1 MSSPWGKLIVVV
13 LVLRL
18 GLIGL
23 VLQDSERGILI
34 DSRAYITLASLLNT
48 EGHYRHSS
56 RQDLIWPP
64 GYPAFIYAASGFT
77 DPNPLTV
84 GLVQIMITGL
94 ASLVLFKIGAEAGS
108 VGAGLLAAFLNAI
121 SPNTGLWSLT
131 IMSETLFGF
140 LIVLGVLSWLL
151 YASREQPIW
160 IAVSGFA
167 LGLGALVRPIGIYLL
182 VIWFLITLAWDRR
195 ARGLTAALAR
205 SFILVG
211 AAGFVILPW
220 VVRNW
225 QVHGEPVF
233 SRVGE
238 KTLYAFNLA
247 TVLAAAEGTT
257 RDQATGR
264 IGGEDSEFQDVLEV
278 IRKYPGQFAKQQ
290 ALGVLRSTVGVES
303 GVWARL
309 FGYGIERQ
317 GGFGVLT
324 GLLKGQF
331 ASSFDLLWS
340 TFRDPRTFLLM
351 ALTVT
356 AILYSLTLW
365 SLSLFSLGWAHGQGR
380 LAIYLVLLIGL
391 TSIYLLL
398 IPGAAGQARFRI
410 PAEPLIAM
418 LAGFGGIQL
427 WARVKRPKIGIEIP
441 TVVTGD
447 D

>member
-1 MSSPWGKLIVVV
+1 M
-13 LVLRL
+13 
-18 GLIGL
+18 GL
-23 VLQDSERGILI
+23 VLQDPERGILI
-34 DSRAYITLASLLNT
+34 DSRAYITLASLLNR
-48 EGHYRHSS
+48 EGHYRHAS

-64 GYPAFIYAASGFT
+64 GYPAFIYAASGFA

-94 ASLVLFKIGAEAGS
+94 VSLVMFRIGTEVGS
-108 VGAGLLAAFLNAI
+108 AGAGVFAAFLNAI
-121 SPNTGLWSLT
+121 SPNAGLWSLT

-140 LIVLGVLSWLL
+140 LIVLGVLSWLM
-151 YASREQPIW
+151 YASRGQPIW

-182 VIWFLITLAWDRR
+182 VVWFLITLAWDRR
-195 ARGLTAALAR
+195 GRTLTATLAR

-211 AAGFVILPW
+211 AAGVVILPW
-220 VVRNW
+220 VARNW
-225 QVHGEPVF
+225 QVHGEAVF
-233 SRVGE
+233 SRVGQ

-264 IGGEDSEFQDVLEV
+264 IGGEGSEFQDVLEV
-278 IRKYPGQFAKQQ
+278 IRKYPGQFAEQQ

-309 FGYGIERQ
+309 FGYGIELQ

-331 ASSFDLLWS
+331 ASSFDLLSS

-351 ALTVT
+351 ALTIT
-356 AILYSLTLW
+356 AMLYSMMLYV
-365 SLSLFSLGWAHGQGR
+365 LSVFSLGWARGQGR
-380 LAIYLVLLIGL
+380 LAAYLVLLIGL
-391 TSIYLLL
+391 TSFYLLL

-418 LAGFGGIQL
+418 LAGFGGIHL
-427 WARVKRPKIGIEIP
+427 RARVKRPKIGIENP
-441 TVVTGD
+441 TPDTGD
-447 D
+447 E